1 MTHDDAAWLQAVETL
16 LAKAPPLRHE
26 ISLRYALGKYFDD
39 VGQYD
44 EAFSNY
50 RRANEL
56 TKRFGSSYDRAK
68 LTQRVDRIISAFDA
82 AFVSQCQ
89 DGASASEL
97 PVFIIGMPRSGTS
110 LTEQILASHPAVF
123 RAGEVKFWDSAF
135 DALAAGGRASGD
147 GAGDSVSGRDRRP
160 GRLEPANAGIHRTA
174 MGSEVSGVSSDGPR
188 RYHRQPLAGSAKD

>member
-1 MTHDDAAWLQAVETL
+1 
-16 LAKAPPLRHE
+16 LRHRRAGQDDPRRCGLAAGRRNLAGQSAAAATR

-39 VGQYD
+39 LGQYD

-68 LTQRVDRIISAFDA
+68 LTQRVGRIIGAFDA

-97 PVFIIGMPRSGTS
+97 PVFVIGMPRSGTS

-123 RAGEVKFWDSAF
+123 GAGEVKFWT
-135 DALAAGGRASGD
+135 ALSTLWRRTGPTAATVRAS
-147 GAGDSVSGRDRRP
+147 
-160 GRLEPANAGIHRTA
+160 
-174 MGSEVSGVSSDGPR
+174 
-188 RYHRQPLAGSAKD
+188 